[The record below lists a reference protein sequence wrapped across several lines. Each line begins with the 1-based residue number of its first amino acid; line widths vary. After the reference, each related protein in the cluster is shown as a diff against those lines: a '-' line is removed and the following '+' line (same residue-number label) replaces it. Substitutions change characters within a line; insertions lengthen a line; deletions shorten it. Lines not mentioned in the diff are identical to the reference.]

1 VLVLALLLAAPLRP
15 GEAALSVRL
24 ETAYLQPDGDSSS
37 RGGGAGLSLGYRLT
51 DQLSAVGGA
60 SASLLWS
67 LPAAGGPRQ
76 TQHLTMVFGGLEALL
91 DATPI
96 APFLELCVV
105 RLLPESAAGYS
116 LATRTSLGADWLFAE
131 RFALGLAVRTLTPL
145 DTPGGVTALGGTE
158 IGLRFTW
165 TPAGRQRPGGSE
177 GPLKR

>member
-15 GEAALSVRL
+15 GDAALSVQV
-24 ETAYLQPDGDSSS
+24 ETAYLQPGGNSSS

-51 DQLSAVGGA
+51 DQLSATAGG

-76 TQHLTMVFGGLEALL
+76 AQPLTMVFGGLQAQL

-96 APFLELCVV
+96 APFLELCMVQ
-105 RLLPESAAGYS
+105 LLPESAAGYS
-116 LATRTSLGADWLFAE
+116 LAARTALGADWLFAE

-145 DTPGGVTALGGTE
+145 DRPGSVSALGGIE
-158 IGLRFTW
+158 IALRFIW
-165 TPAGRQRPGGSE
+165 TPAVRRRAESE
-177 GPLKR
+177 AALER